1 MNKFETFLT
10 EKGISK
16 DDFAKKSAE
25 EMAGLYND
33 YNQKNSELLKDLV
46 EKGAKESKQDLVEQI
61 KSLKEDMAQNANLQ
75 AKAMN
80 ETLKQYGLQIKK
92 LSEKDKE
99 DGKGVVNS
107 VKKGLQNSK
116 DDLIKMKAGDK
127 NVSINFKAAG
137 TMLLSSNVSG
147 GNVPVEQR
155 LDGLNAIPSR
165 QIRLLDVVQR
175 GTAESNVISW
185 VYQANKDGA
194 AGGTA
199 EGATKN
205 QLDFDLVV
213 NSETVKKRT
222 AFIKVS
228 EEMLDDVSFMESEIR
243 NELIRELTKDIE
255 SQVYGGDGTG
265 SNLNGIATVATA
277 FAAGV
282 FAGTVDNA
290 NSADVLTVAMNQI
303 QVAEQGM
310 PDFAMVHPNTIT
322 ELKLIKTSETDRRYI
337 DRLAMVAG
345 QLSLDG
351 VTLVP
356 TTLVPVGEYLVG
368 NFNLATLYDKGD
380 LRIEVGRDS
389 DDFTKNLVTIL
400 AEFRGLCI
408 VKNNDRAAF
417 IKGVFATDKAA
428 LETA

>member
-1 MNKFETFLT
+1 MNKFESFLT
-10 EKGISK
+10 EKGINK
-16 DDFAKKSAE
+16 EQFTAKSAE
-25 EMAGLYND
+25 EMAGLYNE
-33 YNQKNSELLKDLV
+33 YNEKNATLLTELV
-46 EKGAKESKQDLVEQI
+46 EKGQEDNAEVINSLRKEITENQI
-61 KSLKEDMAQNANLQ
+61 AQQ
-75 AKAMN
+75 KALN
-80 ETLKQYGLQIKK
+80 ETLKQHGLMIKK
-92 LSEKDKE
+92 LSEQEKVDSA
-99 DGKGVVNS
+99 GVVNPIR
-107 VKKGLQNSK
+107 KGL
-116 DDLIKMKAGDK
+116 DLNKEELVKMKGNK
-127 NVSINFKAAG
+127 NLSISFKAAG
-137 TMLLSSNVSG
+137 TMLLSTNVSG

-155 LDGLNAIPSR
+155 LEGLNPIASR

-228 EEMLDDVSFMESEIR
+228 EEMLDDVSYMESEIR
-243 NELIRELTKDIE
+243 NELVRELLKDVE

-265 SNLNGIATVATA
+265 TNLNGISTVATA

-310 PDFAMVHPNTIT
+310 ANFAMVHPNTIT

-356 TTLVPVGEYLVG
+356 TTLIPDGEYLIG
-368 NFNLATLYDKGD
+368 NFDLATVYDKGD
-380 LRIEVGRDS
+380 LRIEVARDS
-389 DDFTKNLVTIL
+389 DDFTRNLVTVL
-400 AEFRGLCI
+400 AEWRGLCI
-408 VKNNDRAAF
+408 VKNNDRTAF
-417 IKGVFATDKAA
+417 VKGVFATDKAA

>member
-1 MNKFETFLT
+1 MNKFESFLT
-10 EKGISK
+10 EKGINK
-16 DDFAKKSAE
+16 EQFTAKSAE
-25 EMAGLYND
+25 EMAGLYNE
-33 YNQKNSELLKDLV
+33 YNEKNATLLTELV
-46 EKGAKESKQDLVEQI
+46 EKGQEDNAEVI
-61 KSLKEDMAQNANLQ
+61 KSLRKEITENQIAQ
-75 AKAMN
+75 AKALN
-80 ETLKQYGLQIKK
+80 ETLKQHGLMIKK
-92 LSEKDKE
+92 LSEQEKV
-99 DGKGVVNS
+99 DGAGVVNS
-107 VKKGLQNSK
+107 VRKGL
-116 DDLIKMKAGDK
+116 DLNKEELVKMKGNK
-127 NVSINFKAAG
+127 NVSISFKAAG
-137 TMLLSSNVSG
+137 TMLLSTNVSG

-155 LDGLNAIPSR
+155 LEGLNPIASR

-199 EGATKN
+199 EGAIKN

-228 EEMLDDVSFMESEIR
+228 EEMLDDVSYMESEIR
-243 NELIRELTKDIE
+243 NELVRELLKDVE

-265 SNLNGIATVATA
+265 TNLNGISTVATA

-310 PDFAMVHPNTIT
+310 ANFAMVHPNTIT

-337 DRLAMVAG
+337 DRLAIVAG

-356 TTLVPVGEYLVG
+356 TTLIPDGEYLIG
-368 NFNLATLYDKGD
+368 NFDLATVYDKGD

-389 DDFTKNLVTIL
+389 DDFTRNLVTVL
-400 AEFRGLCI
+400 AEWRGLCI
-408 VKNNDRAAF
+408 VKNNDRTAF
-417 IKGVFATDKAA
+417 IKGDFATDKAA
-428 LETA
+428 LETP

>member
-1 MNKFETFLT
+1 MNKFESFLT
-10 EKGISK
+10 EKGINK
-16 DDFAKKSAE
+16 EQFTAKSAE
-25 EMAGLYND
+25 EMAGLYNE
-33 YNQKNSELLKDLV
+33 YNEKNATLLTELV
-46 EKGAKESKQDLVEQI
+46 EKGQEDNAEVI
-61 KSLKEDMAQNANLQ
+61 KSLRKEITENQIAQ
-75 AKAMN
+75 AKALN
-80 ETLKQYGLQIKK
+80 ETLKQHGLMIKK
-92 LSEKDKE
+92 LSEQEKV
-99 DGKGVVNS
+99 DGAGVVNS
-107 VKKGLQNSK
+107 VRKGL
-116 DDLIKMKAGDK
+116 DLNKEELVKMKGNK
-127 NVSINFKAAG
+127 NVSISFKAAG
-137 TMLLSSNVSG
+137 TMLLSTNVSG

-155 LDGLNAIPSR
+155 LEGLNPIASR

-199 EGATKN
+199 EGAIKN

-228 EEMLDDVSFMESEIR
+228 EEMLDDVSYMESEIR
-243 NELIRELTKDIE
+243 NELVRELLKDVE

-265 SNLNGIATVATA
+265 TNLNGISTVATA

-310 PDFAMVHPNTIT
+310 ANFAMVHPNTIT

-356 TTLVPVGEYLVG
+356 TTLIPDGEYLIG
-368 NFNLATLYDKGD
+368 NFDLATVYDKGD

-389 DDFTKNLVTIL
+389 DDFTRNLVTVL
-400 AEFRGLCI
+400 AEWRGLCI
-408 VKNNDRAAF
+408 VKNNDRTAF
-417 IKGVFATDKAA
+417 VKGDFATDKAA
-428 LETA
+428 LETP

>member
-1 MNKFETFLT
+1 MNKFNSFLT
-10 EKGISK
+10 EKGITTEQFK
-16 DDFAKKSAE
+16 EKTAE
-25 EMAGLYND
+25 DIASLYNE
-33 YNQKNSELLKDLV
+33 YNEKNATLLNELIA
-46 EKGAKESKQDLVEQI
+46 KGQEDNIESI
-61 KSLKEDMAQNANLQ
+61 KSLKEEIADNTKLQ
-75 AKAMN
+75 MKTLN
-80 ETLKQYGLQIKK
+80 ETIKQYGLQIKK
-92 LSEKDKE
+92 LSEQEKIDSA
-99 DGKGVVNS
+99 GVVNS
-107 VKKGLQNSK
+107 VRKGL
-116 DDLIKMKAGDK
+116 DLNKENLVKMKGNK
-127 NVSINFKAAG
+127 NVSISFKAAG
-137 TMLLSSNVSG
+137 TMLLSTNVSG

-155 LDGLNAIPSR
+155 LEGLNPIASR

-199 EGATKN
+199 EGAIKN

-228 EEMLDDVSFMESEIR
+228 EEMLDDVSYMESEIR
-243 NELIRELTKDIE
+243 NELIRELLKDVE
-255 SQVYGGDGTG
+255 AQVYDGDGTG
-265 SNLNGIATVATA
+265 SNLRGIATVATA
-277 FAAGV
+277 FTAGA
-282 FAGTVDNA
+282 FATTVDNA
-290 NSADVLTVAMNQI
+290 NAADVLTVAMNQI

-310 PDFAMVHPNTIT
+310 ANFAMVHPNTIT

-356 TTLVPVGEYLVG
+356 TTLIATGEYLIG
-368 NFNLATLYDKGD
+368 NFDLSTVYDKGD

-389 DDFTKNLVTIL
+389 DDFTRNLVTVL
-400 AEFRGLCI
+400 AEWRGLCI
-408 VKNNDRAAF
+408 VKNNNRTAF
-417 IKGVFATDKAA
+417 VKGVFATDKAA

>member
-1 MNKFETFLT
+1 MNKFENFLT
-10 EKGISK
+10 EKGINK
-16 DDFAKKSAE
+16 EQFTAKSAE
-25 EMAGLYND
+25 EMAGLYNE
-33 YNQKNSELLKDLV
+33 YNEKNATLLTELV
-46 EKGAKESKQDLVEQI
+46 EKGQEDNAEVI
-61 KSLKEDMAQNANLQ
+61 KSLKKEITENQIAQ
-75 AKAMN
+75 AKALN
-80 ETLKQYGLQIKK
+80 ETLKQHGLMIKK
-92 LSEKDKE
+92 LSEQEKV
-99 DGKGVVNS
+99 DGVGVVNS
-107 VKKGLQNSK
+107 VRKGL
-116 DDLIKMKAGDK
+116 DLNKENLVNMKGNK
-127 NVSINFKAAG
+127 NVSISFKAAG
-137 TMLLSSNVSG
+137 TMLLSTNVSG

-155 LDGLNAIPSR
+155 LEGLNPIASR

-199 EGATKN
+199 EGAVKN

-228 EEMLDDVSFMESEIR
+228 EEMLDDVSYMESEIR
-243 NELIRELTKDIE
+243 NELVRELLKDVE

-265 SNLNGIATVATA
+265 TNLNGISTVATA

-282 FAGTVDNA
+282 FAATVDNA

-310 PDFAMVHPNTIT
+310 ANFAMVHPNTIT

-356 TTLVPVGEYLVG
+356 TTLIPDGEYLIG
-368 NFNLATLYDKGD
+368 NFDLATVYDKGD

-389 DDFTKNLVTIL
+389 DDFTKNLVTVL
-400 AEFRGLCI
+400 AEWRGLCI
-408 VKNNDRAAF
+408 VKNNDRTAF
-417 IKGVFATDKAA
+417 VKGVFATDKAA

>member
-1 MNKFETFLT
+1 MNKFESFLT
-10 EKGISK
+10 EKGINK
-16 DDFAKKSAE
+16 EQFTAKSAE
-25 EMAGLYND
+25 EMAGLYNE
-33 YNQKNSELLKDLV
+33 YNEKNATLLTELV
-46 EKGAKESKQDLVEQI
+46 EKGQEDNAEVI
-61 KSLKEDMAQNANLQ
+61 KSLKKEITENQIAQ
-75 AKAMN
+75 AKALN
-80 ETLKQYGLQIKK
+80 ETLKQHGLMIKK
-92 LSEKDKE
+92 LSEQEKV
-99 DGKGVVNS
+99 DGVGVVNS
-107 VKKGLQNSK
+107 VRKGL
-116 DDLIKMKAGDK
+116 DLNKENLVKMKGNK
-127 NVSINFKAAG
+127 NVSISFKAAG
-137 TMLLSSNVSG
+137 TMLLSTNVSG

-155 LDGLNAIPSR
+155 LEGLNPIASR

-185 VYQANKDGA
+185 VYQANKDGT

-199 EGATKN
+199 EGAVKN

-228 EEMLDDVSFMESEIR
+228 EEMLDDVSYMESEIR
-243 NELIRELTKDIE
+243 NELVRELLKDVE

-265 SNLNGIATVATA
+265 TNLNGISTVATA

-282 FAGTVDNA
+282 FAATVDNA

-310 PDFAMVHPNTIT
+310 PNYAMVHPNTIT

-356 TTLVPVGEYLVG
+356 TTLIPDGEYLIG
-368 NFNLATLYDKGD
+368 NFDLATVYDKGD

-389 DDFTKNLVTIL
+389 DDFTKNLVTVL
-400 AEFRGLCI
+400 AEWRGLCI
-408 VKNNDRAAF
+408 VKNNDRTAF
-417 IKGVFATDKAA
+417 VKGVFATDKAA

>member
-1 MNKFETFLT
+1 MNKFESFLT
-10 EKGISK
+10 EKGINK
-16 DDFAKKSAE
+16 EQFTAKSAE
-25 EMAGLYND
+25 EMAGLYNE
-33 YNQKNSELLKDLV
+33 YNEKNATLLTELV
-46 EKGAKESKQDLVEQI
+46 EKGQEDNAEVINSLRKEITEN
-61 KSLKEDMAQNANLQ
+61 QNAQ
-75 AKAMN
+75 QKALN
-80 ETLKQYGLQIKK
+80 ETLKQHGLMIKK
-92 LSEKDKE
+92 LSEQEKVDSA
-99 DGKGVVNS
+99 GVVNPIR
-107 VKKGLQNSK
+107 KGL
-116 DDLIKMKAGDK
+116 DLNKEELVKMKGNK
-127 NVSINFKAAG
+127 NLSISFKAAG
-137 TMLLSSNVSG
+137 TMLLSTNVSG

-155 LDGLNAIPSR
+155 LEGLNPIASR

-228 EEMLDDVSFMESEIR
+228 EEMLDDVSYMESEIR
-243 NELIRELTKDIE
+243 NELVRELLKDVE

-265 SNLNGIATVATA
+265 TNLNGISTVATA

-310 PDFAMVHPNTIT
+310 ANFAMVHPNTIT

-356 TTLVPVGEYLVG
+356 TTLIPDGEYLIG
-368 NFNLATLYDKGD
+368 NFDLATVYDKGD
-380 LRIEVGRDS
+380 LRIEVARDS
-389 DDFTKNLVTIL
+389 DDFTRNLVTVL
-400 AEFRGLCI
+400 AEWRGLCI
-408 VKNNDRAAF
+408 VKNNDRTAF
-417 IKGVFATDKAA
+417 VKGVFATDKAA

>member
-1 MNKFETFLT
+1 MNKFESFLT
-10 EKGISK
+10 EKGINK
-16 DDFAKKSAE
+16 EQFTAKSAE
-25 EMAGLYND
+25 EMAGLYNE
-33 YNQKNSELLKDLV
+33 YNEKNAILLTELV
-46 EKGAKESKQDLVEQI
+46 EKGQEDNAEVI
-61 KSLKEDMAQNANLQ
+61 KSLRKEITENQIAQ
-75 AKAMN
+75 AKALN
-80 ETLKQYGLQIKK
+80 ETLKQHGLMIKK
-92 LSEKDKE
+92 LSEQEKA
-99 DGKGVVNS
+99 DGVGVVNS
-107 VKKGLQNSK
+107 VRKGL
-116 DDLIKMKAGDK
+116 DLNKEELVKMKGNK
-127 NVSINFKAAG
+127 NVSISFKAAG
-137 TMLLSSNVSG
+137 TMLLSTNVSG

-155 LDGLNAIPSR
+155 LEGLNPIASR

-199 EGATKN
+199 EGAIKN

-228 EEMLDDVSFMESEIR
+228 EEMLDDVSYMESEIR
-243 NELIRELTKDIE
+243 NELVRELLKDVE

-265 SNLNGIATVATA
+265 TNLNGISTVATA

-310 PDFAMVHPNTIT
+310 ANFAMVHPNTIT

-356 TTLVPVGEYLVG
+356 TTLIPDGEYLIG
-368 NFNLATLYDKGD
+368 NFDLATVYDKGD

-389 DDFTKNLVTIL
+389 DDFTRNLVTVL
-400 AEFRGLCI
+400 AEWRGLCI
-408 VKNNDRAAF
+408 VKNNDRTAF
-417 IKGVFATDKAA
+417 VKGDFATDKAA
-428 LETA
+428 LETP